1 MEASPAFKMPARDGQ
16 PLPLHPL
23 SPERVN
29 GRLASKHSRTASD
42 FDAVEPS
49 STHSSPTRKANLFAD
64 YHPVTTNTPS
74 KSQILGGGAGLPQ
87 SPSMPEFTN
96 LRSHVRTNS
105 DVQGLV
111 KRFEHLDVRDRDA
124 EVEKL
129 RRKHEMELR
138 RAQLGREEAE
148 SESRKWRGESARL
161 AEELK
166 ESRTREGK
174 VSNRLDKV
182 MVSLDLDMR
191 GDGCALLTQLS

>member
-1 MEASPAFKMPARDGQ
+1 
-16 PLPLHPL
+16 
-23 SPERVN
+23 
-29 GRLASKHSRTASD
+29 
-42 FDAVEPS
+42 
-49 STHSSPTRKANLFAD
+49 
-64 YHPVTTNTPS
+64 
-74 KSQILGGGAGLPQ
+74 
-87 SPSMPEFTN
+87 MPEFTS

-161 AEELK
+161 ADELK
-166 ESRTREGK
+166 ECKGRESR
-174 VSNRLDKV
+174 VCARLDKI
-182 MVSLDLDMR
+182 MVSLACY
-191 GDGCALLTQLS
+191 GVGAHH